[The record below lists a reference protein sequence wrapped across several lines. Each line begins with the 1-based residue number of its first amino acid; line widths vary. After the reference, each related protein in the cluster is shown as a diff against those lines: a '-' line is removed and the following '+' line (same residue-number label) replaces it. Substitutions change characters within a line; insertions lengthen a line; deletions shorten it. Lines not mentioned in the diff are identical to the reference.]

1 MTKFGLYAIGK
12 TTTLESN
19 KSQKALLREF
29 CELDRRGLI
38 EHDWSEVTKTGL
50 VKVRIKP
57 HLVKN
62 DNDRFTS

>member
-1 MTKFGLYAIGK
+1 MDNPDDRK
-12 TTTLESN
+12 
-19 KSQKALLREF
+19 KALLHEF

>member
-1 MTKFGLYAIGK
+1 MDNPDDRK
-12 TTTLESN
+12 
-19 KSQKALLREF
+19 KALLGEF

-38 EHDWSEVTKTGL
+38 AHDWSEVAKTGL
-50 VKVRIKP
+50 VKGRIKP

>member
-1 MTKFGLYAIGK
+1 MQPRHIPGMDNPDDRK
-12 TTTLESN
+12 
-19 KSQKALLREF
+19 KALLREF

-38 EHDWSEVTKTGL
+38 EHDRSEVNETGL